1 MGDVYESN
9 EEYRELD
16 DRSSRVL
23 PGDTI
28 KGGTLLPSAS
38 HKDMGVPFDLSM
50 LKPGVVN
57 IDPGHKEDGGF
68 SIDLSQLD
76 EDSVREAL
84 AESYKSAKNNSD
96 LGFKTFKKLQEIRTG
111 GVTGLTVQ
119 ETAEALVAKRRLFLQ
134 RIVKGN
140 PSQQKFLKG
149 WMNRVD
155 ALEEAVRA

>member
-1 MGDVYESN
+1 LSDFDKALDFVLRWEGGKVDDPHDRGGRTNRGITQLTYNAWRQANNLPIDDVWES
-9 EEYRELD
+9 
-16 DRSSRVL
+16 
-23 PGDTI
+23 T
-28 KGGTLLPSAS
+28 
-38 HKDMGVPFDLSM
+38 
-50 LKPGVVN
+50 
-57 IDPGHKEDGGF
+57 
-68 SIDLSQLD
+68 
-76 EDSVREAL
+76 L
-84 AESYKSAKNNSD
+84 AEAADIYQKRFWGPSGADKEAWPLNLALMDFAVHSGPTRAKQ
-96 LGFKTFKKLQEIRTG
+96 KLQEIRTG